1 MFDYQKAFG
10 SPCITVTEEIF
21 YNIISSSVVHEAIT
35 TCRHY
40 QRRIDELPNLKSDE
54 QFAKAASPI
63 VIQLSGMVISDNDE
77 QPLNAASLIVLQL
90 EGRTTL
96 SKELHP

>member
-1 MFDYQKAFG
+1 MHLLLMLLKVLVLISGATVHNA
-10 SPCITVTEEIF
+10 CILLRELQPSNAPEPIEERCWGKR
-21 YNIISSSVVHEAIT
+21 NSV
-35 TCRHY
+35 
-40 QRRIDELPNLKSDE
+40 NDE

-63 VIQLSGMVISDNDE
+63 VIQLSGMAISDNEE

>member
-21 YNIISSSVVHEAIT
+21 YNIISSSVVKEAIT

-40 QRRIDELPNLKSDE
+40 QRRIDELPNLKTEE
-54 QFAKAASPI
+54 QFAKAKHGDRAAEK
-63 VIQLSGMVISDNDE
+63 GISRPWGKPR
-77 QPLNAASLIVLQL
+77 QFKAQA
-90 EGRTTL
+90 T
-96 SKELHP
+96 